1 MLSLRTCLMAG
12 VAGIGIA
19 IAGATGASATPL
31 VMTLDPSKTNL
42 PAGGIIDPATA
53 AFMTDGAVF
62 GGGSL
67 IDIAGTGP
75 VVNSY
80 QKGNI
85 NLTNFALGGGT
96 SPSNVNVL
104 GHYQI
109 FGTYFISTTGTYSAS
124 TPGGPGNFFATSVNS
139 VHVDLYAIPSTG
151 TFGLYNAPTP
161 TAPFTTP
168 PGTLAGFGVTNESG
182 QFLIGSADLINDGL
196 SGASASTNGG
206 PNASNVTFNGDLL
219 FTPTAGTTPGTC
231 TGTFPCGFFQAP
243 LEVNFEVSVISGIPP
258 ASTAVSTV
266 GIDTLISN
274 LTTGGGALSFVAV
287 PVPEPGSL
295 SLLGI
300 GLLGVAVARRRRRR
314 LA

>member
-67 IDIAGTGP
+67 IDIAGTGAGI
-75 VVNSY
+75 SSF
-80 QKGNI
+80 QKGNFNI
-85 NLTNFALGGGT
+85 ASFQLGGSN
-96 SPSNVNVL
+96 SPSNVNQP

-109 FGTYFISTTGTYSAS
+109 FGTYFISTTGNFSTA
-124 TPGGPGNFFATSVNS
+124 TPGNGTFVATSVNS
-139 VHVDLYAIPSTG
+139 VDVTLYAIPSTG
-151 TFGLYNAPTP
+151 TFGTYNPPTP
-161 TAPFTTP
+161 AATFNSP
-168 PGTLAGFGVTNESG
+168 PATRAGFGVTGEVG
-182 QFLIGSADLINDGL
+182 QFVIGTASLINDGL
-196 SGASASTNGG
+196 ATALAVTNGTSTA
-206 PNASNVTFNGDLL
+206 PLATFTGDLL
-219 FTPTAGTTPGTC
+219 FTPAAGTTPLTC
-231 TGTFPCGFFQAP
+231 TGAPPCGFFQSP
-243 LEVNFEVSVISGIPP
+243 IELTFEVSVSNSIPPQSTSVTISG
-258 ASTAVSTV
+258 S
-266 GIDTLISN
+266 DTLISN
-274 LTTGGGALSFVAV
+274 TATGGGALSFLAV

-295 SLLGI
+295 TLLGM

-314 LA
+314 RA